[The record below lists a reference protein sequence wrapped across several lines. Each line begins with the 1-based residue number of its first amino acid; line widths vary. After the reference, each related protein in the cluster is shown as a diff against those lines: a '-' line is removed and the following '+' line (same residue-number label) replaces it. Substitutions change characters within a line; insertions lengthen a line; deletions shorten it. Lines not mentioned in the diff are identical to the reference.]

1 MRGCGGG
8 YLQAHPRAG
17 VFRQR
22 PLDDFEELCELFGN
36 TGQAVSATGAQVDE
50 DADEDAEDQ
59 EMDEEGGPSAEKTGA
74 TQSTYQD
81 SPIPNT
87 NGAQASNL

>member
-1 MRGCGGG
+1 MSGCGGV

-36 TGQAVSATGAQVDE
+36 TGQTVSAASAQVDE
-50 DADEDAEDQ
+50 DADAEAEDQ
-59 EMDEEGGPSAEKTGA
+59 QMEEEGGPSAEKTGT
-74 TQSTYQD
+74 TQPTYQD
-81 SPIPNT
+81 SPIPNV
-87 NGAQASNL
+87 NGAQASDL